1 MNKSNIP
8 ISEGR
13 LQRASQNQEVYI
25 SKFRQVLLRHGLTMS
40 LICLGCVLFPSVLVA
55 LFSSI
60 DNLFLNINRYALA
73 SLSLGLF
80 MFLYLRFISR
90 KLNYRQIFWIG
101 YLFFISIIE
110 EIGFR
115 LSLPILFSEFFFKEY
130 SFLIGIF
137 LSNLL
142 FASLHYFTL
151 RWKLKACIF
160 TFLGGMGLS
169 RLFYET
175 GDITLVVMVHL
186 VVTFL
191 NTPSAPEKVNTEYQ
205 KNLSQK
211 E

>member
-25 SKFRQVLLRHGLTMS
+25 SKFSQVLLRHGLTMS
-40 LICLGCVLFPSVLVA
+40 LICLGCVLFPSVLVT

-60 DNLFLNINRYALA
+60 DNLFLNINRYAIA
-73 SLSLGLF
+73 SMSLGLF

-101 YLFFISIIE
+101 YLFLISIVE

-137 LSNLL
+137 LSNLI

-160 TFLGGMGLS
+160 TFLGGIGLS

-175 GDITLVVMVHL
+175 GDITLVVLVHL

-191 NTPSAPEKVNTEYQ
+191 NTPSAPEQVNTEYQ
-205 KNLSQK
+205 KNLS
-211 E
+211 

>member
-40 LICLGCVLFPSVLVA
+40 LICFGCVLFPSVLVA

-60 DNLFLNINRYALA
+60 DNLFLNINRNAIA
-73 SLSLGLF
+73 SVSLGLF

-101 YLFFISIIE
+101 YLFLISIVE

-130 SFLIGIF
+130 SFLIGIV

-160 TFLGGMGLS
+160 TFLGGIGLS
-169 RLFYET
+169 RLLYET

-186 VVTFL
+186 VLTFL
-191 NTPSAPEKVNTEYQ
+191 NTPSAPEQVNTEYQ
-205 KNLSQK
+205 KNVS
-211 E
+211 

>member
-1 MNKSNIP
+1 MIKSNIP

-13 LQRASQNQEVYI
+13 LQRASQNQEDYI

-40 LICLGCVLFPSVLVA
+40 LICFGCVLFPSVLVA

-60 DNLFLNINRYALA
+60 DNLFLNINRYAIA
-73 SLSLGLF
+73 SVSLGFF

-101 YLFFISIIE
+101 YLFLISIVE

-130 SFLIGIF
+130 SFLIGIV

-160 TFLGGMGLS
+160 TFLGGIGLS
-169 RLFYET
+169 RLLYET

-191 NTPSAPEKVNTEYQ
+191 NTPSAPEQVNTEYQ
-205 KNLSQK
+205 KNLS
-211 E
+211 

>member
-130 SFLIGIF
+130 SFLVGIF
-137 LSNLL
+137 LSNIL

-191 NTPSAPEKVNTEYQ
+191 NTPSAPEKVNT
-205 KNLSQK
+205 
-211 E
+211 

>member
-1 MNKSNIP
+1 MNKANIP

-60 DNLFLNINRYALA
+60 DNLFLNINRYAIA
-73 SLSLGLF
+73 SVSLGLF

-101 YLFFISIIE
+101 YLFLISIVE

-130 SFLIGIF
+130 SFLIGIV

-160 TFLGGMGLS
+160 TFLGGIGLS
-169 RLFYET
+169 RLLYET

-191 NTPSAPEKVNTEYQ
+191 NTPSAPEQVNTEYQ
-205 KNLSQK
+205 KNLS
-211 E
+211 

>member
-1 MNKSNIP
+1 MNKANIP

-25 SKFRQVLLRHGLTMS
+25 SKFRQVLLKHGLTMS

-60 DNLFLNINRYALA
+60 DNLFLNINRYAIA
-73 SLSLGLF
+73 SVSLGLF

-130 SFLIGIF
+130 SFLVGIF

-160 TFLGGMGLS
+160 TFLGGIGLS
-169 RLFYET
+169 RLLYET

-191 NTPSAPEKVNTEYQ
+191 NTPSAPEQVNTEYQ
-205 KNLSQK
+205 KNLS
-211 E
+211 

>member
-1 MNKSNIP
+1 MNKANIP

-40 LICLGCVLFPSVLVA
+40 LICLGSVLFPSVLVA

-80 MFLYLRFISR
+80 MFIYLRFISR

-101 YLFFISIIE
+101 YLFLISIVE

-130 SFLIGIF
+130 SFLIGIV

-160 TFLGGMGLS
+160 TFLGGIGLS
-169 RLFYET
+169 RLLYET

-191 NTPSAPEKVNTEYQ
+191 NTPSAPEQVNTEYQ
-205 KNLSQK
+205 KNLS
-211 E
+211 

>member
-1 MNKSNIP
+1 
-8 ISEGR
+8 
-13 LQRASQNQEVYI
+13 
-25 SKFRQVLLRHGLTMS
+25 MS
-40 LICLGCVLFPSVLVA
+40 LICFGCVLFPSVLVA
-55 LFSSI
+55 LLSSI

-73 SLSLGLF
+73 SLGLGLF
-80 MFLYLRFISR
+80 MFLYLRFTSR

-101 YLFFISIIE
+101 YLFFISIVE

-160 TFLGGMGLS
+160 TFLGGIGLS
-169 RLFYET
+169 RLLYET

-191 NTPSAPEKVNTEYQ
+191 NTPSAPEQVNTEYQ
-205 KNLSQK
+205 KNLS
-211 E
+211 

>member
-1 MNKSNIP
+1 MNKANIP

-40 LICLGCVLFPSVLVA
+40 LICFGCVLFPSVLVA

-60 DNLFLNINRYALA
+60 DNLFLNINRYAIA
-73 SLSLGLF
+73 SVSLGLF

-101 YLFFISIIE
+101 YLFLISIVE

-130 SFLIGIF
+130 SFLIGIV

-160 TFLGGMGLS
+160 TFLGGIGLS
-169 RLFYET
+169 RLLYET

-191 NTPSAPEKVNTEYQ
+191 NTPSAPEQVNAEYQ
-205 KNLSQK
+205 KNLS
-211 E
+211 

>member
-1 MNKSNIP
+1 MVEISKSNIP

-13 LQRASQNQEVYI
+13 LQRASQNQEAYI

-40 LICLGCVLFPSVLVA
+40 LICFGCVLFPSVLVA
-55 LFSSI
+55 LLSSI

-73 SLSLGLF
+73 SLGLGLF
-80 MFLYLRFISR
+80 MFLYLRFTSR
-90 KLNYRQIFWIG
+90 KINYRQIFWIG
-101 YLFFISIIE
+101 YLFLISIVE

-130 SFLIGIF
+130 SFLIGIV

-160 TFLGGMGLS
+160 TFLGGIGLS
-169 RLFYET
+169 RLLYET

-191 NTPSAPEKVNTEYQ
+191 NTPSAPEQVNTEYQ
-205 KNLSQK
+205 KNLS
-211 E
+211 